1 MTAGRSAGL
10 VRRWVALYTAG
21 LPADIR
27 DARREEIED
36 DLWCQAHEVDPEVAS
51 DGVLG
56 RLVFGLW
63 ADITWRLEQR
73 HRARVRPVLRSA
85 TTGTRVV
92 AAFSIIGGAALTVT
106 LAIAMALVSSAPD
119 GTFNTLDWR
128 ATDVT
133 VMLMVF
139 SGSVLLLSIALW
151 GLIFRFND
159 RMGGNVALAGSVG
172 GFGGMLMA
180 MGAYQLLVVLPI
192 GSAAVVWDLSRFG
205 VLPRSVAIVHAL
217 AALAFFIILVAGL
230 TRSLIGVTSPISAL
244 AVLIVLYP
252 LTWIVIGAALLRG
265 QPVAGPVARVEAP
278 R

>member
-1 MTAGRSAGL
+1 M
-10 VRRWVALYTAG
+10 
-21 LPADIR
+21 
-27 DARREEIED
+27 
-36 DLWCQAHEVDPEVAS
+36 
-51 DGVLG
+51 
-56 RLVFGLW
+56 
-63 ADITWRLEQR
+63 
-73 HRARVRPVLRSA
+73 
-85 TTGTRVV
+85 GTRVV
-92 AAFSIIGGAALTVT
+92 AALAIIGGAALTVT
-106 LAIAMALVSSAPD
+106 LVIAMALVSSAPD

-128 ATDVT
+128 ATEVRA
-133 VMLMVF
+133 MLLAF
-139 SGSVLLLSIALW
+139 SLAVLLLSISLW

-265 QPVAGPVARVEAP
+265 QPVALGSAQS
-278 R
+278 